1 MYVLKHK
8 SRNNSFIA
16 IDTYDDGSDHIVD
29 TYDTDAYS
37 GLWVFKRKSDL
48 ESILDQMSQ
57 HYGDSIPNG
66 CQITGSE
73 YRMYQCYV
81 PSILTDFIITEI

>member
-29 TYDTDAYS
+29 TYETDAYS

-48 ESILDQMSQ
+48 ESILDQISQ
-57 HYGDSIPNG
+57 HYGVSIPVG
-66 CQITGSE
+66 FHITDSDH
-73 YRMYQCYV
+73 RTYQCYV
-81 PSILTDFIITEI
+81 PNILTDFIITEI

>member
-29 TYDTDAYS
+29 TYETDAYI
-37 GLWVFKRKSDL
+37 GIWVFKHKSDL
-48 ESILDQMSQ
+48 ESILEKMSQ
-57 HYGDSIPNG
+57 HHGYSLPNG
-66 CQITGSE
+66 CRITGSE

-81 PSILTDFIITEI
+81 PNILTDFIITEI